1 MEKVDTKNSQ
11 RMGRGLESLFGGG
24 SHETGHTLPG
34 PKSEIPVGVIE
45 TNPNQPRRH
54 FDPDEL
60 AKLKQSIQEH
70 GVLQPLVVRPR
81 GERFQLIAGERRLR
95 AAIDAGIENI
105 PVHIVDFD
113 DQKTME
119 AALVE
124 NIQRS
129 DLNPI
134 EKAQGFKDYLA
145 RFQMTHDELA
155 KRLGMGRPTITNLV
169 ALLDLP
175 AEVQDAVRA
184 GQITTGHAKAIKG
197 LSSPDRQIAISKQVI
212 SMGLSVHATEQL
224 VRQQSGAAATSPEA
238 GSGASG
244 GSKGAATPT
253 ASADLKSDH
262 VKGIEEELAG
272 KLAMKVA
279 IKLKGPE
286 KGTLTIA
293 FENNDDF
300 ERLIERLRL

>member
-1 MEKVDTKNSQ
+1 MERADNKISQ

-24 SHETGHTLPG
+24 AEPGHQAEG
-34 PKSEIPVGVIE
+34 PKGEVPVGVIE
-45 TNPNQPRRH
+45 TNPNQPRKH

-70 GVLQPLVVRPR
+70 GLLQPVVVRPH
-81 GERFQLIAGERRLR
+81 GGRFQLIAGERRLR
-95 AAIDAGIENI
+95 AAIDAGLQNI

-175 AEVQDAVRA
+175 AEVQDAVRS

-197 LSSPDRQIAISKQVI
+197 MASADKQLATCKQII
-212 SMGLSVHATEQL
+212 SMGLSVHATEQM
-224 VRQQSGAAATSPEA
+224 VRQQ
-238 GSGASG
+238 ASG
-244 GSKGAATPT
+244 TAAGTSGTAPGSAPSKVAA
-253 ASADLKSDH
+253 SDELKTDH
-262 VKGIEEELAG
+262 VRGLEEELAG

-286 KGTLTIA
+286 KGTMTIA

>member
-1 MEKVDTKNSQ
+1 MEKVETKNSQ

-24 SHETGHTLPG
+24 SHETGHILEG

-95 AAIDAGIENI
+95 AAIDAGMENI
-105 PVHIVDFD
+105 PVHIVNFD

-124 NIQRS
+124 NIQRA

-134 EKAQGFKDYLA
+134 EKAQGFKDYLG

-175 AEVQDAVRA
+175 AEIQDAVRA

-197 LSSPDRQIAISKQVI
+197 LSSPEKQVAVSKQII

-224 VRQQSGAAATSPEA
+224 VRQQAAPAPA
-238 GSGASG
+238 GESG
-244 GSKGAATPT
+244 GGGT
-253 ASADLKSDH
+253 ASAKSASPAGATADFKTDH
-262 VKGIEEELAG
+262 VKGMEEELAG

-286 KGTLTIA
+286 KGTLTIS

-300 ERLIERLRL
+300 ERLVERLRL

>member
-1 MEKVDTKNSQ
+1 MERADNKNNH
-11 RMGRGLESLFGGG
+11 RMGRGLESLFGAGAEPAPQAEG
-24 SHETGHTLPG
+24 TKGEV
-34 PKSEIPVGVIE
+34 PVAVIE
-45 TNPNQPRRH
+45 TNPNQPRKH
-54 FDPDEL
+54 FDPEEL
-60 AKLKQSIQEH
+60 DKLKQSIREH
-70 GVLQPLVVRPR
+70 GLLQPVVVRPR
-81 GERFQLIAGERRLR
+81 GDRFQLIAGERRLR
-95 AAIDAGIENI
+95 AAIDAGMENI
-105 PVHIVDFD
+105 PVHIVNFD

-175 AEVQDAVRA
+175 AEVREAVRT

-197 LSSPDRQIAISKQVI
+197 MADAGKQVSACKQI
-212 SMGLSVHATEQL
+212 ITMGLSVHATEQM
-224 VRQQSGAAATSPEA
+224 VRQQVSGSVTPTGGTSPK
-238 GSGASG
+238 SG
-244 GSKGAATPT
+244 GDSSP
-253 ASADLKSDH
+253 DLKTDH
-262 VKGIEEELAG
+262 VRGIEEELAS

-286 KGTLTIA
+286 KGTVTIA

>member
-1 MEKVDTKNSQ
+1 MERADNKTNH

-24 SHETGHTLPG
+24 TEPDHQAEGAKG
-34 PKSEIPVGVIE
+34 EVPVAVIE
-45 TNPNQPRRH
+45 TNPNQPRKH
-54 FDPDEL
+54 FDPEEL
-60 AKLKQSIQEH
+60 DKLKQSIREH
-70 GVLQPLVVRPR
+70 GLLQPVVVRPH
-81 GERFQLIAGERRLR
+81 GDRFQLIAGERRLR
-95 AAIDAGIENI
+95 AAIDAGMENI
-105 PVHIVDFD
+105 PVHIVNFD

-175 AEVQDAVRA
+175 AEVREAVRT

-197 LSSPDRQIAISKQVI
+197 MTGADKQITACKQI
-212 SMGLSVHATEQL
+212 ITMGLSVHATEQM
-224 VRQQSGAAATSPEA
+224 VRQQASASTTTSGGGTSPKTD
-238 GSGASG
+238 G
-244 GSKGAATPT
+244 GTSP
-253 ASADLKSDH
+253 DLKTDH
-262 VKGIEEELAG
+262 VRGIEEEIAG
-272 KLAMKVA
+272 SLAMKVA

-286 KGTLTIA
+286 KGTVTIA

-300 ERLIERLRL
+300 ERLVERLRL

>member
-1 MEKVDTKNSQ
+1 MERTDNKNSQ
-11 RMGRGLESLFGGG
+11 RMGRGLESLFGAGAEA
-24 SHETGHTLPG
+24 SHQ
-34 PKSEIPVGVIE
+34 SEPTKGDIPVGVIE
-45 TNPNQPRRH
+45 TNPNQPRKH

-60 AKLKQSIQEH
+60 AKLRQSIQEH
-70 GVLQPLVVRPR
+70 GLLQPVLVRPK

-95 AAIDAGIENI
+95 AAIDAGLENI
-105 PVHIVDFD
+105 PVHIVNFD

-134 EKAQGFKDYLA
+134 EKAQGFKDYLG

-169 ALLDLP
+169 ALLELP
-175 AEVQDAVRA
+175 AEVQDAVRS

-197 LSSPDRQIAISKQVI
+197 LPSGDKQATVCKQVI
-212 SMGLSVHATEQL
+212 AMGLSVHATEQM
-224 VRQQSGAAATSPEA
+224 VRQQASTPSNSSSTNPADPAAKGSPA
-238 GSGASG
+238 PSASG
-244 GSKGAATPT
+244 SDFKT
-253 ASADLKSDH
+253 DH
-262 VKGIEEELAG
+262 VRGIEEELAG

-286 KGTLTIA
+286 KGTVTIA
-293 FENNDDF
+293 FETGDDF
-300 ERLIERLRL
+300 ERLVERLRL

>member
-1 MEKVDTKNSQ
+1 MERADNKISQ

-24 SHETGHTLPG
+24 AEPAHQSEG
-34 PKSEIPVGVIE
+34 PKGEVPVGVIE
-45 TNPNQPRRH
+45 TNPNQPRKH

-70 GVLQPLVVRPR
+70 GLLQPVVVRPH
-81 GERFQLIAGERRLR
+81 GDRFQLIAGERRLR
-95 AAIDAGIENI
+95 AAIDAGLQNI

-175 AEVQDAVRA
+175 AEVQDAVRS

-197 LSSPDRQIAISKQVI
+197 MASPDKQLATCKQII
-212 SMGLSVHATEQL
+212 SMGLSVHATEQM
-224 VRQQSGAAATSPEA
+224 VRQQAGGATPGSSGTTP
-238 GSGASG
+238 GSAP
-244 GSKGAATPT
+244 SKGS
-253 ASADLKSDH
+253 ASEELKTDH
-262 VKGIEEELAG
+262 VRGLEEELAG

-286 KGTLTIA
+286 KGTMTIA